1 MFWKCVFC
9 IGIRALWTFWKFKND
24 CVVAGEIAFSAI
36 VFATCRPS
44 EKTKK
49 CTNHILFTKLN
60 LMLSSAAGEIFW
72 FSRYQFG
79 FLHLKNTV
87 FCTVLGA
94 KSQNF
99 PASGRI
105 LLWGTTCQKS
115 RFWPKILLRYKGGGV
130 CC

>member
-1 MFWKCVFC
+1 MTARLPAKLHFLNWYSRPVDLQK
-9 IGIRALWTFWKFKND
+9 IKND
-24 CVVAGEIAFSAI
+24 CVVAGEIVFSAI
-36 VFATCRPS
+36 VFAPCRSS

-115 RFWPKILLRYKGGGV
+115 RF
-130 CC
+130 